1 MKERGWQAALES
13 IYPLKINLFRVED
26 GDLTYI
32 DDAGSPPLRVEHLKV
47 HATNIRNIH
56 SKAHVYPSPVEASG
70 VILGTGRGSVTG
82 HANFLAEPYPGV
94 HALFDLADVP
104 LTPFRPLVAR
114 SNLAVKNGVVSTNG
128 ELEIAPGV
136 QFLNVRNF
144 EVREVTIDYLHAAA
158 TSGKEKQ
165 TAETVKQAVKQAG
178 ESPTADVRL
187 ERLSILESELGFVN
201 RAGLPPTASSSP
213 ARRSPRR
220 TSQRPEGRSRRGAR
234 DREVHGQRS
243 GGGAGDVPHARPGAP
258 TSTSRSRSATRTCG
272 G

>member
-1 MKERGWQAALES
+1 M
-13 IYPLKINLFRVED
+13 
-26 GDLTYI
+26 
-32 DDAGSPPLRVEHLKV
+32 

-70 VILGTGRGSVTG
+70 VILGTGRGSVKG

-114 SNLAVKNGVVSTNG
+114 SNLAVKNGVVSTDG

-144 EVREVTIDYLHAAA
+144 EVRKVTIDYLHAAA

-165 TAETVKQAVKQAG
+165 TAETVKKAVKQAG
-178 ESPTADVRL
+178 RISHGRRAPRAPLDPRERARL
-187 ERLSILESELGFVN
+187 REPGPDSRLP
-201 RAGLPPTASSSP
+201 RLPL
-213 ARRSPRR
+213 RRDDHRDEPL
-220 TSQRPEGRSRRGAR
+220 QRPEGRSRRGAR

-258 TSTSRSRSATRTCG
+258 TSTSRSRSATPTCG